1 MAHTHFTSIP
11 LVDISGL
18 NCADLAARQRVAD
31 ELAAPRATSAFCR
44 SAGTVLP
51 ASCARG

>member
-31 ELAAPRATSAFCR
+31 ELGRAARDVGFLQIS
-44 SAGTVLP
+44 GHGI
-51 ASCARG
+51 AR